1 MLKVQIRDTKSF
13 DTAVKAVAKFSPG
26 NASLAILENI
36 HVKSIENGLSLT
48 ATDLEVAVSYA
59 LNSCEITGDGE
70 FLMNRKTLMSLA
82 GLAKAES
89 DANLTQTEAG
99 VALGFTASPNFK
111 ATFFT
116 PIAVDEFP
124 MLPESDPEA
133 NWIEFDPEH
142 IQSIKAVAKYAETK
156 ERYRVGYD
164 AVQFGT
170 HGDDWLYAYTTD
182 GDAVAFAKLGRTL
195 IPNFAIR
202 HDAVKK
208 ALQIANTPDLKKSG
222 WRVTLPTE
230 DREVLSIQIEKTA
243 VSVRAG
249 DTLNL
254 TNWLQKHIGYFGADD
269 NLIAFDP
276 KALTDGMKKVSK
288 LFVKEARVE
297 NIVVIEGDADGK
309 ITMTAKALKGT
320 YTKSKVNM
328 PASYTHAFS
337 DTEIESVTEAK
348 PFRIQ
353 VDGKKFQNVVKDL
366 AASKAEKVTVHAI
379 YGDKADDDAPNQDA
393 VVVSEPDAKI
403 GFILSPKKL

>member
-1 MLKVQIRDTKSF
+1 MKT
-13 DTAVKAVAKFSPG
+13 
-26 NASLAILENI
+26 
-36 HVKSIENGLSLT
+36 IENGLCLT

-82 GLAKAES
+82 GLAKAEA
-89 DANLTQTEAG
+89 DAHLTQTESG
-99 VALGFTASPNFK
+99 VALGFTESPNFK

-133 NWIEFDPEH
+133 NWIEFDAEH

-170 HGDDWLYAYTTD
+170 HDTDWLYAYTTD
-182 GDAVAFAKLGRTL
+182 GDAVAYTKLGRTL

-208 ALQIANTPDLKKSG
+208 ALQIANTPDLKKSQ
-222 WRVTLPTE
+222 WRVTLPSE
-230 DREVLSIQIEKTA
+230 EREVLSIEIEKTA
-243 VSVRAG
+243 VTVRAG
-249 DTLNL
+249 DTLDL
-254 TNWLQKHIGYFGADD
+254 TEWLQKHIGYFGATDD
-269 NLIAFDP
+269 LIAFQP
-276 KALTDGMKKVSK
+276 KALVDGMKKVSK

-297 NIVVIEGDADGK
+297 NIVIIEGDADGN
-309 ITMTAKALKGT
+309 ITMTAKAIKGT

-337 DTEIESVTEAK
+337 DTESDFVSEAK

-353 VDGKKFQNVVKDL
+353 VDGKKFQNMVRDL
-366 AASKAEKVTVHAI
+366 AASKPEKITVHAL
-379 YGDKADDDAPNQDA
+379 YGDKADDNAPNQDA
-393 VVVSEPDAKI
+393 VVVSEPDATL
-403 GFILSPKKL
+403 GFILHPKKL